1 MSGTDDPTH
10 VYWDLENRRGLW
22 ARGEAMS
29 ETPQTEWLEC
39 PCCGEGVMGRTSP
52 ALWYQDEEEVCDCG
66 CVVAASVDEHEDP
79 PQAYAVVRKGCPEH
93 GEVE

>member
-1 MSGTDDPTH
+1 
-10 VYWDLENRRGLW
+10 
-22 ARGEAMS
+22 MS